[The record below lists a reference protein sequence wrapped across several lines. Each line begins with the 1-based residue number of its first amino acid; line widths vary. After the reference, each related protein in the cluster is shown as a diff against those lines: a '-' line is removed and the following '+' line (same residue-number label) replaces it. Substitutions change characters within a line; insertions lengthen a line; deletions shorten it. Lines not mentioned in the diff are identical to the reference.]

1 MQAWQPNQIRMRLKN
16 RLVLCYSGFG
26 TWIERPITIVR
37 CDVQHRTHLLLHQF
51 PREIKGYSNI
61 LYVWSIFGQGIN
73 ICFRY
78 HFIELKCE
86 ISRNHFLISENF
98 IPSLIPT
105 MWCFLSWIA
114 ALLFIRS
121 YHRVNKTA
129 RNSLLSSLVT
139 RSNDQTDTQ
148 NTTEHLRACFYV
160 FVNMSISNIT

>member
-1 MQAWQPNQIRMRLKN
+1 MRLKN
-16 RLVLCYSGFG
+16 RLVLCFSGLGTISNNHCKMWMFNTGLIYSF
-26 TWIERPITIVR
+26 INSRERPKDIQISHVFEVYLVKDLTFALVIF
-37 CDVQHRTHLLLHQF
+37 HL
-51 PREIKGYSNI
+51 
-61 LYVWSIFGQGIN
+61 
-73 ICFRY
+73 
-78 HFIELKCE
+78 IEMWNK
-86 ISRNHFLISENF
+86 SRNRCLISENF

-148 NTTEHLRACFYV
+148 NTTERLRACPSQILRILHASF
-160 FVNMSISNIT
+160 FNRRQRKRSD

>member
-121 YHRVNKTA
+121 YHRVNKTV